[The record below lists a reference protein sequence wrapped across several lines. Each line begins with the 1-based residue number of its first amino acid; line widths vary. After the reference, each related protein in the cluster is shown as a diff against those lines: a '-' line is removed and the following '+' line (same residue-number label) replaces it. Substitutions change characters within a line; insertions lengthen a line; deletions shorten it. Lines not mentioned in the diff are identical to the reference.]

1 MVQHN
6 KRIKQLKNVIQEL
19 QEKAIEMD
27 TKIMYNLLQD

>member
-27 TKIMYNLLQD
+27 TKIMYNLLQN